1 MSDEETP
8 GVAPE
13 PTEPDMLQYDF
24 LKFLTTLAILV
35 LGGVLS
41 LAPTAKGLPR
51 DSLVIVMI
59 MVAMAGTVAATGAEA
74 IVAARIAK
82 RPLNRFARWS
92 RGIAMGML
100 GAGTGFFLSIWTQ
113 GMR

>member
-8 GVAPE
+8 GVAPD
-13 PTEPDMLQYDF
+13 PTEAQTLEYDF

-35 LGGVLS
+35 LGGVLT
-41 LAPTAKGLPR
+41 LAPSAKALPR
-51 DSLVIVMI
+51 ESLVVVMI
-59 MVAMAGTVAATGAEA
+59 MVSMAGAIAATGAEA
-74 IVAARIAK
+74 IVAARVAK

-92 RGIAMGML
+92 RGIAMGLL

-113 GMR
+113 GMA

>member
-13 PTEPDMLQYDF
+13 PTEAETLQYDF

-41 LAPTAKGLPR
+41 LAPSKEHLPR
-51 DSLVIVMI
+51 GSLVMVMI
-59 MVAMAGTVAATGAEA
+59 MVSMAGAVAAIGADG

-82 RPLNRFARWS
+82 RPLGRFARLS
-92 RGIAMGML
+92 RGIAMGLL

-113 GMR
+113 GMA